1 MSTYLITRTPHQAA
15 AFTRELHAQDPAAR
29 VLYAPVHQ
37 AVAREPEDWEEV
49 AFALVRGEF
58 SWVTFTSANGVLGLE
73 KLAQEIGQPLV
84 QLLGAAQI
92 AAVGRATEAALT
104 ERGLLVDFVPQTQ
117 SAAGM
122 VEEWLIDE
130 EWEDPTTEK
139 ILAVQGTTASPVLEE
154 GLTDYG
160 YTVAP
165 LAVYDMVPYP
175 ADQPLAE
182 PEQAHNS
189 QAQGD
194 ATALTLEQ
202 AREALPDV
210 DVLVAT
216 SPRILK
222 TLAQAVGSALPPTV
236 AIGASTRAAAEAL
249 TEPARPHKISVATS
263 PAPADLAAAAFLASQ
278 PAS

>member
-29 VLYAPVHQ
+29 VLYAPVYQ
-37 AVAREPEDWEEV
+37 AVTREPEDWEEV

-182 PEQAHNS
+182 PEQAHSS

-236 AIGASTRAAAEAL
+236 AIGASTQAAAEAL
-249 TEPARPHKISVATS
+249 TDPARPHKISVATS

>member
-15 AFTRELHAQDPAAR
+15 AFTRELQAQDPAAR
-29 VLYAPVHQ
+29 VLYAPIHQ
-37 AVAREPEDWEEV
+37 AVACQPEDWEEV

-58 SWVTFTSANGVLGLE
+58 SWITFTSANGVLGLE
-73 KLAQEIGQPLV
+73 QLAHEIGQPLV

-104 ERGLLVDFVPQTQ
+104 ERGLLVDFVPHTQ

-139 ILAVQGTTASPVLEE
+139 VLAVQGTTASPVLEE

-160 YTVAP
+160 YTVATLP
-165 LAVYDMVPYP
+165 VYDMVPYP
-175 ADQPLAE
+175 ADQPLAGPGQE
-182 PEQAHNS
+182 GAVQ
-189 QAQGD
+189 
-194 ATALTLEQ
+194 ALTLEQ
-202 AREALPDV
+202 AREALAEV

-216 SPRILK
+216 SPRLLK

-236 AIGASTRAAAEAL
+236 TIGASTQAAAESL
-249 TEPARPHKISVATS
+249 PKPARPQKMSVATS
-263 PAPADLAAAAFLASQ
+263 PAPADLATAAFLASQ

>member
-15 AFTRELHAQDPAAR
+15 AFTHELEAQDPTAR

-73 KLAQEIGQPLV
+73 VLAQEIGQPLV

-139 ILAVQGTTASPVLEE
+139 VLVVQGITASPVLEE

-175 ADQPLAE
+175 ADRPLSE
-182 PEQAHNS
+182 PEHAHDS
-189 QAQGD
+189 QTQD
-194 ATALTLEQ
+194 AVALTLEQ
-202 AREALPDV
+202 AREALAEV

-216 SPRILK
+216 SPRLLK
-222 TLAQAVGSALPPTV
+222 TLAQSVDFTLPPTV
-236 AIGASTRAAAEAL
+236 AIGASTQAVAQTL
-249 TEPARPHKISVATS
+249 PSPARPHKISVATS

-278 PAS
+278 PTS

>member
-15 AFTRELHAQDPAAR
+15 AFTRQVQAHDHAAR
-29 VLYAPVHQ
+29 VLCAPVLQ
-37 AVAREPEDWEEV
+37 AVARQPEDWEEI

-104 ERGLLVDFVPQTQ
+104 ERGLLVDFVPHTQ

-122 VEEWLIDE
+122 IEEWLIDE

-139 ILAVQGTTASPVLEE
+139 VLAVQGTTASPVLED

-175 ADQPLAE
+175 ADLPLAE
-182 PEQAHNS
+182 PEDTQDS
-189 QAQGD
+189 QAQDD
-194 ATALTLEQ
+194 AVALTLEQ
-202 AREALPDV
+202 AREALAEV

-216 SPRILK
+216 SPLLLK
-222 TLAQAVGSALPPTV
+222 TLARSVGFALPPTV

-249 TEPARPHKISVATS
+249 AQPARPQKISVATS
-263 PAPADLAAAAFLASQ
+263 PAPAALATAAFSASQ